1 MFAFRK
7 VSPELSLSR
16 RMHLCLTLTFSIHR
30 WKRMESIDTDW
41 SSGSFHAVPLC
52 TSAVVS
58 FQNGSSGGYCLVRR
72 SGNVWAWSQTTVR
85 ATVFKTRSISRLLVV
100 NRDEEKRRM
109 VHSTSVKNLQRC
121 AIKSSSSAEE
131 QIRDLL
137 SSMISRIEK
146 DAEPSHLSPESPLL
160 LFDVASPVHRA
171 VSTDLELYPT
181 SSIDG
186 QDLFQPLDD
195 YKHSVGVLC
204 EDKDLPQ
211 VPARKYL
218 VRSS

>member
-1 MFAFRK
+1 
-7 VSPELSLSR
+7 
-16 RMHLCLTLTFSIHR
+16 
-30 WKRMESIDTDW
+30 MESNDTDW
-41 SSGSFHAVPLC
+41 SSGSSGAVPLC
-52 TSAVVS
+52 KLAFVS
-58 FQNGSSGGYCLVRR
+58 LQNGSSGGYCLVRR

-85 ATVFKTRSISRLLVV
+85 ATISISRLIVA

-109 VHSTSVKNLQRC
+109 VHSISVKSLQRC
-121 AIKSSSSAEE
+121 AIKTSSSDEE

-137 SSMISRIEK
+137 SSMIGQIEK
-146 DAEPSHLSPESPLL
+146 EAEPSQPSPESPLL

-171 VSTDLELYPT
+171 VSTDLEFYPT

-195 YKHSVGVLC
+195 YKHSVGVLF

-211 VPARKYL
+211 VSARTYL